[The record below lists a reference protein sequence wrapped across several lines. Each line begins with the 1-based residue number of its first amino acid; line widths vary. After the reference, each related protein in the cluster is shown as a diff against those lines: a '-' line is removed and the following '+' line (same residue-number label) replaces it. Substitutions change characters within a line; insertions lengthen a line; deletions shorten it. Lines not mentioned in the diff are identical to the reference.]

1 MSHGLFRQALCGNRY
16 AIGNSILAKPHFARS
31 FHQSVAWT
39 RLFVKKDVYT
49 STGPLD
55 SSMQTVERGASTVR
69 RGLTTLGIAVGL
81 VFGMAYLDDS
91 RAAVYSHVVMP
102 VLRLCDA
109 EDTHVWSIQLAK
121 MGLSPRDTSQDTSH
135 PNLTVNLFGKTLHNP
150 VGLAAGYDKH
160 GEAVDAMFNLGF
172 GMVEVGSVTPLPQ
185 PGNPRPRLFR
195 LPQER
200 ACINRYGFNSEGHD
214 TVYQRLVDR
223 FWRRTVK
230 NQSIDE
236 TQPVSNV
243 EQTYRSGIPGR
254 LLGINLGKNTA
265 SSADSYEDYV
275 QGVHKFGSL
284 ADYLVINVSC
294 PNTPGQVEQQ
304 KRGQLVSLLKEVV
317 QARDQLEGH
326 RPPVVVKI
334 SPDLL
339 PSELREIADAVLTA
353 RVDGIILTNTTA
365 QRPQGLKEDTSLVHQ
380 KGGLSGPPLA
390 DLSLR
395 TLREMYRLTQGK
407 VPLIGCGGIRSG
419 EDALKFAR
427 AGASVVQLY
436 TGMAFEGPG
445 LPRRIKDELVE
456 LLDGRPWSEIV
467 GTDVHQ
473 E

>member
-1 MSHGLFRQALCGNRY
+1 MNQRLFRQAVSGNRY
-16 AIGNSILAKPHFARS
+16 ATGRSVLAQSHSARK
-31 FHQSVAWT
+31 FHQSGSWAGF
-39 RLFVKKDVYT
+39 FVKKDVYT

-55 SSMQTVERGASTVR
+55 SSVQTVKRGASSVR

-102 VLRLCDA
+102 ALRLCDA

-121 MGLSPRDTSQDTSH
+121 LGLSPRDTSRDTPH
-135 PNLTVNLFGKTLHNP
+135 PDLEVNLFGKPLYNP

-172 GMVEVGSVTPLPQ
+172 GMVEVGSVTPIPQ

-230 NQSIDE
+230 NQSVDE
-236 TQPVSNV
+236 TKPVSNV

-254 LLGINLGKNTA
+254 LLGINLGKNSA
-265 SSADSYEDYV
+265 SPADSYQDYV
-275 QGVHKFGSL
+275 QGVQKFGSL

-304 KRGQLVSLLKEVV
+304 KQGRLVSLLKGVV
-317 QARDQLEGH
+317 QARDELEGH

-334 SPDLL
+334 SPDLQ
-339 PSELREIADAVLTA
+339 PTELREIADAVLT
-353 RVDGIILTNTTA
+353 
-365 QRPQGLKEDTSLVHQ
+365 
-380 KGGLSGPPLA
+380 
-390 DLSLR
+390 
-395 TLREMYRLTQGK
+395 
-407 VPLIGCGGIRSG
+407 
-419 EDALKFAR
+419 
-427 AGASVVQLY
+427 
-436 TGMAFEGPG
+436 
-445 LPRRIKDELVE
+445 
-456 LLDGRPWSEIV
+456 
-467 GTDVHQ
+467 
-473 E
+473 